1 MAKNAKK
8 KQKKIYKFLSW
19 GLLLVSIVLIV
30 SLLYF
35 NILPITYQFLVMGI
49 IALIDLILLFLMLKS
64 KKKWFGAIL
73 SFIVML
79 VMLVI
84 SFYVF
89 KTAGLLNNL
98 NLNYKTYNYSVVVLK
113 DSDYDKINDIEN
125 KNLGFYET
133 DGDECEKSLEKL
145 AKKVDTENLGYE
157 DINTLASDL
166 LDKKVNAILIENT
179 EDYDALLEKGI
190 EELKSRG
197 LVKSNDTVVLSGGI
211 SKEDNN
217 SKKFLSNKST
227 GTIIRI

>member
-179 EDYDALLEKGI
+179 YLDILD
-190 EELKSRG
+190 
-197 LVKSNDTVVLSGGI
+197 
-211 SKEDNN
+211 
-217 SKKFLSNKST
+217 
-227 GTIIRI
+227 

>member
-49 IALIDLILLFLMLKS
+49 IVLIDLILLFLMLKS

-98 NLNYKTYNYSVVVLK
+98 NLNKDTYNYLLLCKK
-113 DSDYDKINDIEN
+113 DIINNIVFHT
-125 KNLGFYET
+125 KN
-133 DGDECEKSLEKL
+133 
-145 AKKVDTENLGYE
+145 
-157 DINTLASDL
+157 NTLD
-166 LDKKVNAILIENT
+166 
-179 EDYDALLEKGI
+179 
-190 EELKSRG
+190 
-197 LVKSNDTVVLSGGI
+197 
-211 SKEDNN
+211 
-217 SKKFLSNKST
+217 
-227 GTIIRI
+227 IIV

>member
-1 MAKNAKK
+1 MEKKKKK

-49 IALIDLILLFLMLKS
+49 IVLIDLILLFLMLKS

-145 AKKVDTENLGYE
+145 
-157 DINTLASDL
+157 IPPSIP
-166 LDKKVNAILIENT
+166 NAL
-179 EDYDALLEKGI
+179 YDSFI
-190 EELKSRG
+190 
-197 LVKSNDTVVLSGGI
+197 
-211 SKEDNN
+211 
-217 SKKFLSNKST
+217 
-227 GTIIRI
+227 

>member
-98 NLNYKTYNYSVVVLK
+98 NLNYKTYNYSVDRKSVV
-113 DSDYDKINDIEN
+113 
-125 KNLGFYET
+125 
-133 DGDECEKSLEKL
+133 
-145 AKKVDTENLGYE
+145 
-157 DINTLASDL
+157 
-166 LDKKVNAILIENT
+166 
-179 EDYDALLEKGI
+179 
-190 EELKSRG
+190 
-197 LVKSNDTVVLSGGI
+197 
-211 SKEDNN
+211 
-217 SKKFLSNKST
+217 
-227 GTIIRI
+227 